1 MPAPDGTAGRV
12 VLARKRGPALVILAL
27 VATVEISRGHDVSAA
42 GADAPGSTRSPAS
55 PAPSPTGPPAPVP
68 LAVTAADF
76 DARTFRDAG
85 GHALP
90 YRLFVPRGLSPS
102 RKVPLVL
109 FLHGS
114 GGRGDD
120 NLHQLTDQAAPLVFV
135 QPDNQARWP
144 VFMVAPQCP
153 AGEQWVAMPWG
164 APSGKGHRPA
174 EPTWPMAAAL
184 ALVDQ
189 LATEFPAID
198 ATQLYVTGM
207 SMGGYG
213 TFDAAARAPHR
224 WRAAVPICGGYDETQ
239 VAPLVGVPLWAFH
252 AEDDPVVPVA
262 RTRDVIAA
270 LRRLG
275 GHPRYTEYPASARH
289 GHLSWIPAY
298 ADPALLP
305 WMFGPHPTPDAAA
318 VPGAP
323 PTSTAPP
330 PPSAP
335 PVVPARQRGCACAV
349 AHGDALSAR
358 DQAAGRNAAL
368 ASAIALVL
376 GLVTRRRRRAE
387 ES

>member
-1 MPAPDGTAGRV
+1 MSAAGVASRRV
-12 VLARKRGPALVILAL
+12 VTRRQARALVMFAL
-27 VATVEISRGHDVSAA
+27 VATVEISRGRTVGAASA
-42 GADAPGSTRSPAS
+42 GPGSPPS
-55 PAPSPTGPPAPVP
+55 PAPVTSATGPAAPAP
-68 LAVTAADF
+68 LSVTAADF
-76 DARTFRDAG
+76 DARTFHDAG

-90 YRLFVPRGLSPS
+90 YRLFVPRGLAPS
-102 RKVPLVL
+102 AKVPLVL

-135 QPDNQARWP
+135 QPDKQSRWP

-164 APSGKGHRPA
+164 APSGKAHRPA

-198 ATQLYVTGM
+198 ASQLYVTGM

-213 TFDAAARAPHR
+213 TFDAAARAPHK

-239 VAPLVGVPLWAFH
+239 VAPLVGLPLWAFH

-270 LRRLG
+270 LRQLG

-289 GHLSWIPAY
+289 GHVSWIPAY

-318 VPGAP
+318 ASG
-323 PTSTAPP
+323 TAPTATAP
-330 PPSAP
+330 HLPSAP

-349 AHGDALSAR
+349 EHGPALSGR
-358 DQAAGRNAAL
+358 DQAAARDAAL
-368 ASAIALVL
+368 ASALALGV
-376 GLVTRRRRRAE
+376 GIVASWNRPRRRRQKN
-387 ES
+387 